1 MEGIIIRD
9 MSGHDL
15 SAVHM
20 LETICDTTPWS
31 VNSLRYEIDN
41 KESSLKVAVRDDKVI
56 GYVCIRTL
64 LDITHVMK
72 VTVLPDYR
80 QSGIGSA
87 LLSDSLKNLISLKSD
102 VEYVTL
108 EVRESNNAAIKL
120 YNKFGFKKSGRRKNY
135 YKNPSE
141 DGIIMQLDI

>member
-1 MEGIIIRD
+1 LEGIIIRD